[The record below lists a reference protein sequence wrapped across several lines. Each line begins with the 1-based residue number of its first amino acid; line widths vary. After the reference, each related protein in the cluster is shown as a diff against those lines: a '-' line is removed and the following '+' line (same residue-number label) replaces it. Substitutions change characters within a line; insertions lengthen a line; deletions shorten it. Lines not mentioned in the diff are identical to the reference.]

1 MAKIVAAF
9 ASTHNPRIFWT
20 RDEADPAEVRA
31 LDRAFGQL
39 REGLAAAK
47 PDAIV
52 MFGNDHMDQF
62 FLDSLPTFAIAT
74 SAELAGPFWY
84 EQEIMKMPRYR
95 TPVAGWLAEDLLRHG
110 VEAGFGLSR
119 ASAARIDHAFTLPL
133 SYLRP
138 EGDIP
143 VVPVITNVFGYP
155 IASGERF
162 RELGR
167 MIRAFAA
174 ARPADERLAVI
185 ASFNM
190 TVEVGGP
197 KMGNYNKAFND
208 RVLELMAA
216 GEAETMV
223 RNLTVPR
230 LIAEGN
236 STAEFL
242 NYLALLGVV
251 GERRPNFIRHEPIRG
266 IGLCPV
272 VMWENL
278 S

>member
-9 ASTHNPRIFWT
+9 ATTHNPRIFWT
-20 RDEADPAEVRA
+20 RDDADPQEMLA

-39 REGLAAAK
+39 REGLAGAR
-47 PDAIV
+47 PDAII
-52 MFGNDHMDQF
+52 MLGNDHLDNF
-62 FLDSLPTFAIAT
+62 FFDTLPAFAVAT
-74 SAELAGPFWY
+74 GAEVAGPFWY
-84 EQEIMKMPRYR
+84 EEEIMKLPRYR
-95 TPVAGWLAEDLLRHG
+95 APVAGWLAEAFLRHG
-110 VEAGFGLSR
+110 VEAGLGLAR
-119 ASAARIDHAFTLPL
+119 AGMARVDHAFTLPL

-138 EGDIP
+138 EADIP
-143 VVPVITNVFGYP
+143 VVPIVTNVFGYP
-155 IASGERF
+155 IADGQRF
-162 RELGR
+162 RALGKA
-167 MIRAFAA
+167 IVDFAA
-174 ARPADERLAVI
+174 ARPADERIAVI

-197 KMGNYNKAFND
+197 KMGNYNRAFNQ

-216 GEAETMV
+216 GEDETML
-223 RNLTVPR
+223 RSLTVPR

-242 NYLALLGVV
+242 NYLGLLGVV
-251 GERRPNFIRHEPIRG
+251 GNKRPNFIRHEPIKG

-278 S
+278 A